1 MTKIVKILIG
11 LLEEEEGVR
20 SKLVQIFGNFYSSAT
35 EVVDRGILVILYDVR
50 KFVRWQ
56 KKFLIYKSSFSIFL
70 IE

>member
-56 KKFLIYKSSFSIFL
+56 KKFLIYKSSFSIFFN
-70 IE
+70 